1 MIIGLIPSRLNSKRL
16 KEKPLLKID
25 GLPIIVHSFKR
36 AKLAK
41 KLDKVI
47 VCTDHKKIVD
57 VVKNNG
63 VAVLTS
69 KKHRNGTE
77 RIYEVAK
84 KMKKATFILDIQGD
98 QPLISPRA
106 IDLTVEFHKK
116 NKHFDIVLP
125 SMPIKNQEDNKSL
138 VKTIFSDEG
147 KIIYFSREKVPYNYM
162 SSKVTYYKNLSII
175 SFKPKALE
183 KFFKSKM
190 GKLEKIESIELMRAL
205 EIGLNIGTFIINGSD
220 FAVDVNADLLKAINV
235 MPYDKFRKT
244 LLMNKY
250 DLVIFDLD
258 GVLINS
264 KKNMR
269 AAWDVVRQKYAIE
282 KLLKNIPSL
291 WVTLF

>member
-16 KEKPLLKID
+16 KEKPLLEID
-25 GLPIIVHSFKR
+25 GLPIIVHSYKR
-36 AKLAK
+36 SKLSK
-41 KLDKVI
+41 KLDDVI
-47 VCTDHKKIVD
+47 VCTDHKKIID
-57 VVKNNG
+57 AIKRHG
-63 VAVLTS
+63 GKAVMTS
-69 KKHRNGTE
+69 KKHKNGTE

-235 MPYDKFRKT
+235 MPYDKFRK
-244 LLMNKY
+244 LY
-250 DLVIFDLD
+250 
-258 GVLINS
+258 
-264 KKNMR
+264 
-269 AAWDVVRQKYAIE
+269 
-282 KLLKNIPSL
+282 
-291 WVTLF
+291 